1 MIITRQKYLD
11 MLVAGQ
17 GNGLVKIVTGGRR
30 CGKSFLLFQIF
41 HQYLL
46 QHGVDEEHLIEVSL
60 DDRRNRKLCDPDALL
75 DYLDSRIKSDG
86 KTNFIF
92 LDEIQLVDDF
102 IGVLLSLM
110 HTPNTEVYVSGS
122 NSKFL
127 SKDVVT
133 EFRGRGQEIR
143 IWPLSFSEY
152 YGAVGGERSQAW
164 KDYYTFGGLPQI
176 LSLGTERAKRSY
188 LRDIYEVTYIKDI
201 VERNKIKVP
210 EGLRELVRIL
220 ASGIGSSTNPTR
232 ICNTFQSVS
241 QLQITDKT
249 INEYIS
255 DIQDAFLIEE
265 ALRYDV
271 KGRKYIGTETK
282 YYFCDLG
289 LRNIVLNLRQQEE
302 THIMENVI
310 YNELR
315 MRGYLVDVGLV
326 ECWTTNENGKRKR
339 SKLEVDFVVNNGPE
353 RVYIQSAFNMPTKD
367 KEKQERRSLINIA
380 DNFRKVIV
388 VKDDIK
394 RKIDDDG
401 VVSRRVLTIGF
412 VNDNMV
418 EVLDGLSDG
427 DRIVTGG
434 QNKLRE
440 GSKIKLEG
448 QGAK

>member
-41 HQYLL
+41 HQYVL
-46 QHGVDEEHLIEVSL
+46 QHGVDEGHLIEVSL

-86 KTNFIF
+86 KTSFIF

-176 LSLGTERAKRSY
+176 LSLDTERAKRSY

-326 ECWTTNENGKRKR
+326 ECWTTDENGKRKR

-353 RVYIQSAFNMPTKD
+353 RVYIQSAFNRPTKD

-401 VVSRRVLTIGF
+401 VVTIGLF
-412 VNDNMV
+412 DFL
-418 EVLDGLSDG
+418 LDEQSIE
-427 DRIVTGG
+427 RY
-434 QNKLRE
+434 
-440 GSKIKLEG
+440 
-448 QGAK
+448 

>member
-46 QHGVDEEHLIEVSL
+46 QHGVDEGHLIEVSL

-86 KTNFIF
+86 KTYFIF

-401 VVSRRVLTIGF
+401 VVTIGLF
-412 VNDNMV
+412 DFL
-418 EVLDGLSDG
+418 LDEQSIE
-427 DRIVTGG
+427 RY
-434 QNKLRE
+434 
-440 GSKIKLEG
+440 
-448 QGAK
+448 

>member
-1 MIITRQKYLD
+1 MIITRQKYLE

-46 QHGVDEEHLIEVSL
+46 QHGVDEGHLIEVSL

-75 DYLDSRIKSDG
+75 DYLDSSIKSDG

-176 LSLGTERAKRSY
+176 LSLDTERAKRNY

-326 ECWTTNENGKRKR
+326 ECWTTDENGKRKR

-401 VVSRRVLTIGF
+401 VVTIGLF
-412 VNDNMV
+412 DFL
-418 EVLDGLSDG
+418 LDEQSIE
-427 DRIVTGG
+427 RY
-434 QNKLRE
+434 
-440 GSKIKLEG
+440 
-448 QGAK
+448 

>member
-11 MLVAGQ
+11 ILVAGQ

-46 QHGVDEEHLIEVSL
+46 QHGVDEGHLIEVSL

-401 VVSRRVLTIGF
+401 VVTIGLF
-412 VNDNMV
+412 DFL
-418 EVLDGLSDG
+418 LDEQSIE
-427 DRIVTGG
+427 RY
-434 QNKLRE
+434 
-440 GSKIKLEG
+440 
-448 QGAK
+448 

>member
-46 QHGVDEEHLIEVSL
+46 QHGVDEGHLIEVSL

-326 ECWTTNENGKRKR
+326 ECWTTDENGKRKR
-339 SKLEVDFVVNNGPE
+339 SKLEVDFVVNNGAE
-353 RVYIQSAFNMPTKD
+353 RVYVQSAFNMPTKE

-401 VVSRRVLTIGF
+401 VVTIGLF
-412 VNDNMV
+412 DFL
-418 EVLDGLSDG
+418 LDEQSIE
-427 DRIVTGG
+427 RY
-434 QNKLRE
+434 
-440 GSKIKLEG
+440 
-448 QGAK
+448 

>member
-46 QHGVDEEHLIEVSL
+46 QHGVDEGHLIEVSL

-152 YGAVGGERSQAW
+152 YGAVCGERSQAW

-315 MRGYLVDVGLV
+315 MRGYLVDVGIV

-401 VVSRRVLTIGF
+401 VVTIGLF
-412 VNDNMV
+412 DFL
-418 EVLDGLSDG
+418 LDEQSIE
-427 DRIVTGG
+427 RY
-434 QNKLRE
+434 
-440 GSKIKLEG
+440 
-448 QGAK
+448 

>member
-1 MIITRQKYLD
+1 MIITRQKYLE

-41 HQYLL
+41 HRYLL
-46 QHGVDEEHLIEVSL
+46 QHGVDEGHLIEVSL

-176 LSLGTERAKRSY
+176 LSLDTERAKRSY

-326 ECWTTNENGKRKR
+326 ECWTTDENGKRKR

-401 VVSRRVLTIGF
+401 VVTIGLF
-412 VNDNMV
+412 DFL
-418 EVLDGLSDG
+418 LDEQSIE
-427 DRIVTGG
+427 RY
-434 QNKLRE
+434 
-440 GSKIKLEG
+440 
-448 QGAK
+448 

>member
-46 QHGVDEEHLIEVSL
+46 QHGVDEGHLIEVSL

-289 LRNIVLNLRQQEE
+289 LRNIVLNLKQQEE

-326 ECWTTNENGKRKR
+326 ECWTTDENGKRKR

-401 VVSRRVLTIGF
+401 VVTIGLF
-412 VNDNMV
+412 DFL
-418 EVLDGLSDG
+418 LDEQSIE
-427 DRIVTGG
+427 RY
-434 QNKLRE
+434 
-440 GSKIKLEG
+440 
-448 QGAK
+448 

>member
-1 MIITRQKYLD
+1 MIITRQKYLE

-41 HQYLL
+41 HQFLL
-46 QHGVDEEHLIEVSL
+46 QHGVDEGHLIEVSL

-176 LSLGTERAKRSY
+176 LSLDTERAKRSY

-326 ECWTTNENGKRKR
+326 ECWTTDENGKRKR

-401 VVSRRVLTIGF
+401 VVTIGLF
-412 VNDNMV
+412 DFL
-418 EVLDGLSDG
+418 LDEQSIE
-427 DRIVTGG
+427 RY
-434 QNKLRE
+434 
-440 GSKIKLEG
+440 
-448 QGAK
+448 

>member
-41 HQYLL
+41 HKYLL

-75 DYLDSRIKSDG
+75 DYLDARIKSDG

-249 INEYIS
+249 INEYIL

-271 KGRKYIGTETK
+271 KDRKYIGTETK

-326 ECWTTNENGKRKR
+326 ECWTTDENGKRKR
-339 SKLEVDFVVNNGPE
+339 SKLEVDFVVNNGAE
-353 RVYIQSAFNMPTKD
+353 RVYVQSAFNMPTKE

-401 VVSRRVLTIGF
+401 VVTIGLF
-412 VNDNMV
+412 DFL
-418 EVLDGLSDG
+418 LDEQSIE
-427 DRIVTGG
+427 RY
-434 QNKLRE
+434 
-440 GSKIKLEG
+440 
-448 QGAK
+448 

>member
-46 QHGVDEEHLIEVSL
+46 QHGVDEGHLIEVSL

-265 ALRYDV
+265 DLRYDV
-271 KGRKYIGTETK
+271 KGKKYIGTETK

-326 ECWTTNENGKRKR
+326 ECWTTDENGKRKR

-401 VVSRRVLTIGF
+401 VVTIGLF
-412 VNDNMV
+412 DFL
-418 EVLDGLSDG
+418 LDEQSIE
-427 DRIVTGG
+427 RY
-434 QNKLRE
+434 
-440 GSKIKLEG
+440 
-448 QGAK
+448 

>member
-46 QHGVDEEHLIEVSL
+46 QHGVDEGHLIEVSL

-75 DYLDSRIKSDG
+75 DYLDARIKSDG

-326 ECWTTNENGKRKR
+326 ECWTTDENGKRKR
-339 SKLEVDFVVNNGPE
+339 SKLEVDFVVNNGAE
-353 RVYIQSAFNMPTKD
+353 RVYVQSAFNMPTKE

-401 VVSRRVLTIGF
+401 VITIGLF
-412 VNDNMV
+412 DFL
-418 EVLDGLSDG
+418 LDEQSIE
-427 DRIVTGG
+427 RY
-434 QNKLRE
+434 
-440 GSKIKLEG
+440 
-448 QGAK
+448 

>member
-46 QHGVDEEHLIEVSL
+46 QHGVDEGHLIEVSL

-75 DYLDSRIKSDG
+75 DYLDARIKSDG
-86 KTNFIF
+86 KTCFIF

-110 HTPNTEVYVSGS
+110 HTPNIEVYVSGS

-326 ECWTTNENGKRKR
+326 ECWTTDENGKRKR
-339 SKLEVDFVVNNGPE
+339 SKLEVDFVVNNGAE
-353 RVYIQSAFNMPTKD
+353 RVYVQSAFNMPTKE

-394 RKIDDDG
+394 RQIDDDG
-401 VVSRRVLTIGF
+401 VVTIGLF
-412 VNDNMV
+412 DFL
-418 EVLDGLSDG
+418 LDEQS
-427 DRIVTGG
+427 IE
-434 QNKLRE
+434 KY
-440 GSKIKLEG
+440 
-448 QGAK
+448 

>member
-41 HQYLL
+41 HKYLL
-46 QHGVDEEHLIEVSL
+46 QHGVDEEHLIEVFL

-249 INEYIS
+249 INEYIL

-326 ECWTTNENGKRKR
+326 ECWTTDENGKRKR
-339 SKLEVDFVVNNGPE
+339 SKLEVDFVVNNGAE
-353 RVYIQSAFNMPTKD
+353 RVYVQSAFNMPTKE

-401 VVSRRVLTIGF
+401 VVTIGLF
-412 VNDNMV
+412 DFL
-418 EVLDGLSDG
+418 LDEQSIE
-427 DRIVTGG
+427 RY
-434 QNKLRE
+434 
-440 GSKIKLEG
+440 
-448 QGAK
+448 

>member
-46 QHGVDEEHLIEVSL
+46 QHGVDEGHLIEVSL

-188 LRDIYEVTYIKDI
+188 LRDIYEVTYIKNI

-326 ECWTTNENGKRKR
+326 ECWTTDENGKRKR
-339 SKLEVDFVVNNGPE
+339 SKLEVDFVVNNGAE
-353 RVYIQSAFNMPTKD
+353 RVYVQSAFNMPTKE

-401 VVSRRVLTIGF
+401 VITIGLF
-412 VNDNMV
+412 DFL
-418 EVLDGLSDG
+418 LDEQSIE
-427 DRIVTGG
+427 RY
-434 QNKLRE
+434 
-440 GSKIKLEG
+440 
-448 QGAK
+448 

>member
-46 QHGVDEEHLIEVSL
+46 QHGVDEGHLIEVSL

-249 INEYIS
+249 INEDIS

-401 VVSRRVLTIGF
+401 VVTSGLF
-412 VNDNMV
+412 DFL
-418 EVLDGLSDG
+418 LDEQSIE
-427 DRIVTGG
+427 RY
-434 QNKLRE
+434 
-440 GSKIKLEG
+440 
-448 QGAK
+448 

>member
-326 ECWTTNENGKRKR
+326 ECWTTDENGKRKR

-401 VVSRRVLTIGF
+401 VVTIGLF
-412 VNDNMV
+412 DFL
-418 EVLDGLSDG
+418 LDEQSIE
-427 DRIVTGG
+427 RY
-434 QNKLRE
+434 
-440 GSKIKLEG
+440 
-448 QGAK
+448 

>member
-11 MLVAGQ
+11 KLVAGQ

-46 QHGVDEEHLIEVSL
+46 QHGVDEGHLIEVSL

-176 LSLGTERAKRSY
+176 LSLDTERAKRSY

-201 VERNKIKVP
+201 VERNKIKVS

-326 ECWTTNENGKRKR
+326 ECWTTDENGKRKR
-339 SKLEVDFVVNNGPE
+339 SKLQVDFVVNNGPE

-401 VVSRRVLTIGF
+401 VVTIGLF
-412 VNDNMV
+412 DFL
-418 EVLDGLSDG
+418 LDEQSIE
-427 DRIVTGG
+427 RY
-434 QNKLRE
+434 
-440 GSKIKLEG
+440 
-448 QGAK
+448 

>member
-46 QHGVDEEHLIEVSL
+46 QHGVDEGHLIEVSL

-110 HTPNTEVYVSGS
+110 HTPNTEVFVSGS

-176 LSLGTERAKRSY
+176 LSLDTERAKRSY

-326 ECWTTNENGKRKR
+326 ECWTTDENGKRKR

-401 VVSRRVLTIGF
+401 VVTIGLF
-412 VNDNMV
+412 DFL
-418 EVLDGLSDG
+418 LDEQSIE
-427 DRIVTGG
+427 RY
-434 QNKLRE
+434 
-440 GSKIKLEG
+440 
-448 QGAK
+448 

>member
-1 MIITRQKYLD
+1 MIITRQKYLE

-41 HQYLL
+41 HKYLL

-75 DYLDSRIKSDG
+75 DYLDARIKSDG

-249 INEYIS
+249 INEYIL

-326 ECWTTNENGKRKR
+326 ECWTTDENGKRKR
-339 SKLEVDFVVNNGPE
+339 SKLEVDFVVNNGAE
-353 RVYIQSAFNMPTKD
+353 RVYVQSAFNMPTKE

-401 VVSRRVLTIGF
+401 VVTIGLF
-412 VNDNMV
+412 DFL
-418 EVLDGLSDG
+418 LDEQSIE
-427 DRIVTGG
+427 RY
-434 QNKLRE
+434 
-440 GSKIKLEG
+440 
-448 QGAK
+448 

>member
-41 HQYLL
+41 HQYLV
-46 QHGVDEEHLIEVSL
+46 QHGVDEGHLIEVSL

-326 ECWTTNENGKRKR
+326 ECWTTDENGKRKR
-339 SKLEVDFVVNNGPE
+339 SKLEVDFVVNNGAE
-353 RVYIQSAFNMPTKD
+353 RVYVQSAFNMPTKE

-401 VVSRRVLTIGF
+401 VITIGLF
-412 VNDNMV
+412 DFL
-418 EVLDGLSDG
+418 LDEQSIE
-427 DRIVTGG
+427 RY
-434 QNKLRE
+434 
-440 GSKIKLEG
+440 
-448 QGAK
+448 

>member
-46 QHGVDEEHLIEVSL
+46 QHGVDEGHLIEVSL

-176 LSLGTERAKRSY
+176 LSLDTERAKRSY

-401 VVSRRVLTIGF
+401 VVTIGLF
-412 VNDNMV
+412 DFL
-418 EVLDGLSDG
+418 LDEQSIE
-427 DRIVTGG
+427 R
-434 QNKLRE
+434 
-440 GSKIKLEG
+440 
-448 QGAK
+448 

>member
-41 HQYLL
+41 HKYLL

-326 ECWTTNENGKRKR
+326 ECWTTDENGKRKR

-401 VVSRRVLTIGF
+401 VVTIGLF
-412 VNDNMV
+412 DFL
-418 EVLDGLSDG
+418 LDEQSIE
-427 DRIVTGG
+427 RY
-434 QNKLRE
+434 
-440 GSKIKLEG
+440 
-448 QGAK
+448 